1 VTTPRA
7 RILAVEDTPHNLE
20 LMTYL
25 LEAHGHSVVPAT
37 TAAEALELA
46 RAERPDLIIL
56 DVQLPDANGFDV
68 LATVRAD
75 EYLHDVPTVAVTA
88 NAMVGDRDHA
98 LAAGF
103 DGYLTKPI
111 EPTTFAR
118 SIDLFLPGEL
128 RGGTSRDA
136 TAPTLD
142 RR

>member
-1 VTTPRA
+1 
-7 RILAVEDTPHNLE
+7 
-20 LMTYL
+20 
-25 LEAHGHSVVPAT
+25 
-37 TAAEALELA
+37 
-46 RAERPDLIIL
+46 
-56 DVQLPDANGFDV
+56 
-68 LATVRAD
+68 
-75 EYLHDVPTVAVTA
+75 VAVTA

-118 SIDLFLPGEL
+118 SIDLFLPVEL

-136 TAPTLD
+136 AAQTPE

>member
-1 VTTPRA
+1 MTTSGA

-25 LEAHGHSVVPAT
+25 LEAHGRVVVPAT

-46 RAERPDLIIL
+46 RAQRPDLIIL
-56 DVQLPDANGFDV
+56 DVQLPDANGFEV
-68 LATVRAD
+68 LATLRAD
-75 EYLHDVPTVAVTA
+75 QDLHDVPTVAVTA
-88 NAMVGDRDHA
+88 NAMVGDRDQA

-103 DGYLTKPI
+103 NGYLTKPI

>member
-1 VTTPRA
+1 MTTPRA

-118 SIDLFLPGEL
+118 SIDLFLPVEL

-136 TAPTLD
+136 AAQTPE